1 MVENAKEAGKFAE
14 EVEDTGGVY
23 FVTVSSRPRLLALAP
38 RLLPSPVLQGFSGLF
53 APYWDMAATGML
65 IGLSTFTTK
74 HHICRATL
82 EATCFQTRA
91 ILEAMGKDIGED
103 GEPLEVLKVDGGMTG
118 SDVTMQLQADILG
131 IPVERPTMRE

>member
-23 FVTVSSRPRLLALAP
+23 FVTVCTLLILPRSFVAHLTLI
-38 RLLPSPVLQGFSGLF
+38 SQGFSGLF

-91 ILEAMGKDIGED
+91 ILEAMGMES
-103 GEPLEVLKVDGGMTG
+103 PLRC
-118 SDVTMQLQADILG
+118 S
-131 IPVERPTMRE
+131 R